1 MLALRAPPAPTPRGR
16 VPRSSPRPSRPPC
29 RRADAGLRST
39 IRARRQGLALDVHGI
54 RAEAAMSRSLR
65 IEDVMRR
72 EFVSLRIGDRLD
84 LAEDIMSLGRVRHMP
99 VMEEGRLVGIVSQ
112 RDLLAHSLSK
122 ALDFA
127 PQDRRTFLKS
137 VDVSEAMTRNVIT
150 IEASASLEEA
160 ARLMIR
166 HRVGCLPVLAKGGEP
181 IGIVTETDLIR
192 AAYLSNGGEA

>member
-1 MLALRAPPAPTPRGR
+1 
-16 VPRSSPRPSRPPC
+16 
-29 RRADAGLRST
+29 
-39 IRARRQGLALDVHGI
+39 
-54 RAEAAMSRSLR
+54 MSRSLR

-166 HRVGCLPVLAKGGEP
+166 HRVGCLPVLAEGGEP